1 MAQNVAPMN
10 IDEVKT
16 TQTTTN
22 KPKTTEKPK
31 TIEKPEEK
39 PKTITQPPVQK
50 PKKPALPVSQSVP
63 LDPPK
68 HYFSILNKPKT
79 IPDVR
84 IYDSKKEE
92 DEEEV
97 EEDNHFCDDEA
108 EEDNRPEDDIENDCL
123 SYVQEKPAPVSLCL
137 KCFHRKK
144 KWGILICAGD
154 AVNPRRIKPQDYC
167 SKKKKMSSIF
177 SRCKE
182 NTKKSG

>member
-1 MAQNVAPMN
+1 MAQNVAPMI

-144 KWGILICAGD
+144 SGGSLS
-154 AVNPRRIKPQDYC
+154 VLEMP
-167 SKKKKMSSIF
+167 SI
-177 SRCKE
+177 RE
-182 NTKKSG
+182 G